1 MKFTL
6 KNIGLIKNSEI
17 KLDGLTVITG
27 HNNSG
32 KTTVGKALYACI
44 EGTSDIDNR
53 FEKYKLDFLK
63 QLVATFK
70 RIYKEIVRN
79 IDSIDESRVYN
90 EEYSA
95 LYNFSLKIKY
105 LFPDNSDF
113 TSDCVTLNNEIDNF
127 ISENQHNTYI
137 KDFISQLQ
145 RHKKLLNEEIIDNL
159 NKLNKLDSSDIL
171 KDIIDKILQ
180 KEFANQIQPVKNKSD
195 DLISE
200 LNIKDSNN
208 MDIINLIIADNAII
222 NDKSTCRFFEYN
234 KAFLIDNPFILD
246 ELRDFSY
253 SKKDY
258 DYKINLDYKNLYKL
272 SFLNNIKYMLP
283 DNIINYKLNVLD
295 DLYIDP
301 AYNKSYTHNYKLKI
315 ALSSD
320 EFSKNVIEK
329 IIDNYSDNIEK
340 ITKLLNST
348 IPGEVIAK
356 QQEPGFEYIHK
367 DYKLNLSN
375 LATGTKLFAIM
386 KILIDKGIIDNNTI
400 LILDEPESHLHPEW
414 QNKFAEL
421 LVLLVKDV
429 DCRILLTTHSPNFLL
444 AIEAFM
450 YKHNIVNKCNFYKT
464 QFTEDNE
471 YVDYVLSNNTNEI
484 YGDFVK
490 FLSQVKEIRNT
501 YANLKGDIDNEH

>member
-44 EGTSDIDNR
+44 EGASDIEKK
-53 FEKYKLDFLK
+53 FENYKYYFLK
-63 QLVATFK
+63 LLVAKFI
-70 RIYKEIVRN
+70 RIYKEIIKDV
-79 IDSIDESRVYN
+79 DSIDEYRIHM

-95 LYNFSLKIKY
+95 LNNFSLKIKR
-105 LFPDNSDF
+105 LFPDNSNF

-145 RHKKLLNEEIIDNL
+145 RHKKLLNDEIIDNL
-159 NKLNKLDSSDIL
+159 NKLNKLDSGDIL
-171 KDIIDKILQ
+171 KDIIDKILK
-180 KEFANQIQPVKNKSD
+180 KEFAHQIQPVKNTSN

-208 MDIINLIIADNAII
+208 LDIINLIIADNTVI

-246 ELRDFSY
+246 ELKNVSI
-253 SKKDY
+253 KKDERESI
-258 DYKINLDYKNLYKL
+258 DLSYKYLYKSSIFNIL
-272 SFLNNIKYMLP
+272 QQYNNISLADYSTYIPINMVEL
-283 DNIINYKLNVLD
+283 IITSNHNDKLKTALATD
-295 DLYIDP
+295 E
-301 AYNKSYTHNYKLKI
+301 YNKNILEKRVDDYINTFAGIHN
-315 ALSSD
+315 
-320 EFSKNVIEK
+320 
-329 IIDNYSDNIEK
+329 
-340 ITKLLNST
+340 LLNKT
-348 IPGEVIAK
+348 IPGDIKLKNQGA
-356 QQEPGFEYIHK
+356 GFEYVHR
-367 DYKLNLSN
+367 DYSLNISN

-386 KILIDKGIIDNNTI
+386 KTLIDKGAIDNNTI

-414 QNKFAEL
+414 QNIFAEL

-429 DCRILLTTHSPNFLL
+429 NCRILLTTHSPNFLL

-450 YKHNIVNKCNFYKT
+450 YKHSIVDKCNFYKT
-464 QFTEDNE
+464 QFNDDNE
-471 YVDYVLSNNTNEI
+471 TVDYVLTNNTNEI

-490 FLSQVKEIRNT
+490 FLSQVKNIRNT
-501 YANLKGDIDNEH
+501 YAHYKEDIDNE